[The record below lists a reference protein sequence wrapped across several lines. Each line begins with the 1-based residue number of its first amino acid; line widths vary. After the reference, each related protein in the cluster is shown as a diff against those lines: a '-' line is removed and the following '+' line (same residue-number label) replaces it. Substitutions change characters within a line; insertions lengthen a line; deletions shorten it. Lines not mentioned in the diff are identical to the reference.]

1 MNKFYILRY
10 AFCAIIFI
18 SISSCSAEWHLKR
31 AINKGIE
38 VKKDTISLHD
48 TVITKE
54 VFHDTTVVT
63 KPNDTLIFYKDQWHV
78 KIVRINDTL
87 QVNGGCKN
95 DTLIVERKIPVDRI
109 VNKIDYWSGI
119 IVFLKWL
126 VVLAAM
132 LIGGWVVFKKL

>member
-1 MNKFYILRY
+1 MNKIFYIAL
-10 AFCAIIFI
+10 FLLT
-18 SISSCSAEWHLKR
+18 SCSAEWHLKR
-31 AINKGIE
+31 AIKKGIE
-38 VKKDTISLHD
+38 VKKDTISIHD

-54 VFHDTTVVT
+54 VYHDTTVVT
-63 KPNDTLIFYKDQWHV
+63 KPNDTLYFTKDQWHV

-87 QVNGGCKN
+87 HVQGGCKS
-95 DTLIVERKIPVDRI
+95 DTLYIERKIPVDRI

-132 LIGGWVVFKKL
+132 LVGGWVVFKKL